1 MVPEQTA
8 APLTHG
14 SLALAQ
20 QPANVVE
27 FVPRLSVVPE
37 PKGKSKA
44 GKPKGK
50 TISTKE
56 ECDWLKARFPAK
68 LPNATGTWAVTNSG
82 AGFVVVFRIDK
93 RQNIG
98 NTTIPRPRYLEG
110 LDLSIKGM
118 PELVL
123 EKYRGTSEFSEVEA
137 YLTEYQ
143 NPKPVN
149 VHFPRISREM
159 FITLKGMNNEQAKRR
174 INEYVGATLESL
186 IELGDARG
194 RTVAEKLSASA

>member
-1 MVPEQTA
+1 M
-8 APLTHG
+8 THG

-27 FVPRLSVVPE
+27 FKPRLSVVPE
-37 PKGKSKA
+37 PVKGKSKA

-68 LPNATGTWAVTNSG
+68 LPNATGTWAITNSG
-82 AGFVVVFRIDK
+82 AGFVVVFRVDA
-93 RQNIG
+93 RQNQ
-98 NTTIPRPRYLEG
+98 
-110 LDLSIKGM
+110 
-118 PELVL
+118 
-123 EKYRGTSEFSEVEA
+123 GT
-137 YLTEYQ
+137 
-143 NPKPVN
+143 PIN

-194 RTVAEKLSASA
+194 RIVAEKLSASA